1 MKEKVKC
8 KKCGLFIDE
17 DCESCPYCG
26 YPQNH
31 DLKTKANE
39 TSEKNTDEK
48 NIENFEKTPKI
59 LFKNESN
66 SKVED
71 TKKVNFFDFESRVMK
86 INPMKSL
93 TFFIV
98 GFLFIKVIAL
108 IFQLIGQNGGW
119 YFIASGTYSGAINF
133 ASYFVTLGIIIL
145 ILSNNSNQFFKE
157 FANKWTW
164 IYGLGFGF
172 LLMIASSAVTA
183 FMNLFQQVGE
193 NANESA
199 IDSITTS
206 FPVLSVIVFGLLG
219 PICEEFTFRVGLF
232 SFLKK
237 YNRIAAYLG
246 TAIVFGF
253 LHFTFNPSTIITE
266 LINLPSYIVAGLLLC
281 YFYDYKGIGASTVAH
296 MTNNLFAIISQL
308 VLSFLM

>member
-48 NIENFEKTPKI
+48 NIENFEKTPEI

-133 ASYFVTLGIIIL
+133 ASYFVTLGIIFL

-206 FPVLSVIVFGLLG
+206 FPVLSVIVFGFLG
-219 PICEEFTFRVGLF
+219 PICEEFTYRVGLF

>member
-31 DLKTKANE
+31 DLKAKANE
-39 TSEKNTDEK
+39 TLEKNTDEK
-48 NIENFEKTPKI
+48 NIENFEKTPEI

-71 TKKVNFFDFESRVMK
+71 TKKVKFFDFESRVMK

-133 ASYFVTLGIIIL
+133 ASYFVTLGIIFL

-157 FANKWTW
+157 FADKWTW

-219 PICEEFTFRVGLF
+219 PICEEFTYRVGLF

-308 VLSFLM
+308 VLIFLM

>member
-48 NIENFEKTPKI
+48 NIENFEKTPEI

-119 YFIASGTYSGAINF
+119 YFIASGTFSGAINF
-133 ASYFVTLGIIIL
+133 ASYFVTLGIIFL

-172 LLMIASSAVTA
+172 LLMLASSAVTA

-206 FPVLSVIVFGLLG
+206 FPVLSVIVFGFLG
-219 PICEEFTFRVGLF
+219 PICEEFTYRVGLF

>member
-133 ASYFVTLGIIIL
+133 ASYFVTLGIIFL

>member
-48 NIENFEKTPKI
+48 NIENFEKTPEI

-133 ASYFVTLGIIIL
+133 ASYFVTLGIIFL

-206 FPVLSVIVFGLLG
+206 FPVLSVIVFGFLG

>member
-48 NIENFEKTPKI
+48 NIENFEKTPEI

-119 YFIASGTYSGAINF
+119 YFIASGTFSGAINF
-133 ASYFVTLGIIIL
+133 ASYFVTLGIIFL

-206 FPVLSVIVFGLLG
+206 FPVLSVIVFGFLG
-219 PICEEFTFRVGLF
+219 PICEEFTYRVGLF